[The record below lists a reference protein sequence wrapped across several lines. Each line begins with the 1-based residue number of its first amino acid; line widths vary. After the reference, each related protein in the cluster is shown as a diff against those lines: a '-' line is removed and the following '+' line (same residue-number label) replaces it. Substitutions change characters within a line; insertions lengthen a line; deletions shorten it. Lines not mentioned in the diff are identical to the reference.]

1 MSAWQSHWF
10 CLVGVLEIPN
20 GKEFKDASI
29 RTLYPVFGFGVS
41 DGKGGGGR
49 PSKATLVATSAKGE
63 LGRRDA
69 EMQASQ
75 VCGFRGWKIS
85 VWGPIGC
92 LVGGL
97 QGQKTAAKSLSR

>member
-41 DGKGGGGR
+41 DGKGGGRR
-49 PSKATLVATSAKGE
+49 PSQATLVATSAKGD

-69 EMQASQ
+69 EMQASR
-75 VCGFRGWKIS
+75 VCGFGAGRS
-85 VWGPIGC
+85 QS
-92 LVGGL
+92 GGL
-97 QGQKTAAKSLSR
+97 LGAWWEGFKGRRRQQRA